1 MATALP
7 TPTTFSP
14 DAPSLSS
21 ILPET
26 TPGAGAAG
34 TSPGPSAA
42 GPAKQAVVLDV
53 RNLKTYFYT
62 YDGVV
67 KALDGV
73 SFKIRRGETVGMVGE
88 TGCGKSVTAFSVT
101 RLISDPPGRIVGG
114 TILYRGANVLRGIDL
129 EAKFKPMKGSNRVKV
144 RRSFRRVK
152 ANQERMMAVR
162 GGGIGMIFQEPTSA
176 MNPIFSVSNQLGE
189 ALLLHRGDEIIDAML
204 RATPH
209 APERRAV
216 FEELVEAVRSG
227 QPTETVRAIAKKVGD
242 VLHSPSMATQAF
254 YTTREAIASGR
265 DPLPVLERN
274 LRRLRLGRVQR
285 SYLIQQRRLIALQN
299 ELKVSYMQEM
309 RDGTFDHGE
318 RRSIRRRRLATRYRG
333 GWLQIRG
340 IRRHAR
346 RPLDEETFW
355 RSVGLLEG
363 IAIANPVQVA
373 RSYPHE
379 LSGGMIQRVMI
390 AMALSANPDI
400 LLADEPTTA
409 LDVTIQAQILELM
422 RDLKER
428 VGTATLFITHDLAVI
443 AEVAE
448 RVCVMYA
455 GQVVETA
462 PVRDLF
468 RQPLHPYSQGLL
480 ASIPRVDQPDKQL
493 SSIKGSV
500 PNLITPPTGCR
511 FHPRCAYAMPICR
524 EQRPPT
530 TVEGVEHTVA
540 CFLYKGQ
547 VAVE

>member
-1 MATALP
+1 MAAAAP
-7 TPTTFSP
+7 TPTTISP
-14 DAPSLSS
+14 ETPSLAAL
-21 ILPET
+21 LPET
-26 TPGAGAAG
+26 LAKPLSEGTAAQ
-34 TSPGPSAA
+34 PEAA
-42 GPAKQAVVLDV
+42 GPKKQPVVLDV
-53 RNLKTYFYT
+53 RDLKTYFYT

-101 RLISDPPGRIVGG
+101 RLIADPPGRIVGG
-114 TILYRGANVLRGIDL
+114 AVLYRGANVLRGL
-129 EAKFKPMKGSNRVKV
+129 EHEAKFKPMKGSNRVKV
-144 RRSFRRVK
+144 RRSFRRIK
-152 ANQERMMAVR
+152 ASQERMVAVR

-176 MNPIFSVSNQLGE
+176 MNPIFSVSNQLSE
-189 ALLLHRGDEIIDAML
+189 TLLLHRGDEIMDTL
-204 RATPH
+204 LQATPN
-209 APERRAV
+209 APERRAA
-216 FEELVEAVRSG
+216 FEELADAVRSG
-227 QPTETVRAIAKKVGD
+227 QPTDNVRAAAKKVGD
-242 VLHSPSMATQAF
+242 VLHCPSMATQSF
-254 YTTREAIASGR
+254 YTAREAIAAGR
-265 DPLPVLERN
+265 DPLPLLERAV
-274 LRRLRLGRVQR
+274 RRLRLSRLAR
-285 SYLIQQRRLIALQN
+285 SYLLQQRRLIALQK
-299 ELKVSYMQEM
+299 ELNASYMQEM
-309 RDGTFDHGE
+309 RDGTFDHSQ
-318 RRSIRRRRLATRYRG
+318 RRSIRRRRVATRYRG
-333 GWLQIRG
+333 GWLSIRG
-340 IRRHAR
+340 IRGRAR
-346 RPLDEETFW
+346 KPLNEETFW
-355 RSVGLLEG
+355 RSVTLLEG

-455 GQVVETA
+455 GHVVETA
-462 PVRDLF
+462 AVRDLF

-480 ASIPRVDQPDKQL
+480 ASIPRVDQPEKQL

-500 PNLITPPTGCR
+500 PNLITPPPGCR

-530 TVEGVEHTVA
+530 TVEGTDHTVA
-540 CFLYKGQ
+540 CFLYKGP

>member
-1 MATALP
+1 MLHA
-7 TPTTFSP
+7 TPT
-14 DAPSLSS
+14 
-21 ILPET
+21 
-26 TPGAGAAG
+26 
-34 TSPGPSAA
+34 
-42 GPAKQAVVLDV
+42 
-53 RNLKTYFYT
+53 
-62 YDGVV
+62 
-67 KALDGV
+67 
-73 SFKIRRGETVGMVGE
+73 
-88 TGCGKSVTAFSVT
+88 
-101 RLISDPPGRIVGG
+101 
-114 TILYRGANVLRGIDL
+114 
-129 EAKFKPMKGSNRVKV
+129 
-144 RRSFRRVK
+144 
-152 ANQERMMAVR
+152 
-162 GGGIGMIFQEPTSA
+162 
-176 MNPIFSVSNQLGE
+176 
-189 ALLLHRGDEIIDAML
+189 
-204 RATPH
+204 

-216 FEELVEAVRSG
+216 FEELVAAVRTG

-242 VLHSPSMATQAF
+242 VLHCPSMATQSF
-254 YTTREAIASGR
+254 YTTREAIAAGR
-265 DPLPVLERN
+265 DPLPMLERN
-274 LRRLRLGRVQR
+274 LRRLRLGRIAR
-285 SYLIQQRRLIALQN
+285 SYLLQQARLIALQK
-299 ELKVSYMQEM
+299 ELNTSYMQEM
-309 RDGTFDHGE
+309 RDGTFDHGQ
-318 RRSIRRRRLATRYRG
+318 RRSVRRRRLATRYRG
-333 GWLQIRG
+333 GWLKIRG
-340 IRRHAR
+340 IRGRAR
-346 RPLDEETFW
+346 KPLDDETFW

-390 AMALSANPDI
+390 AMSLSANPDI

-455 GQVVETA
+455 GHVVETA
-462 PVRDLF
+462 TVRDLF

-480 ASIPRVDQPDKQL
+480 ASIPRVDQPEKQL

-530 TVEGVEHTVA
+530 TVEGTDHTVA
-540 CFLYKGQ
+540 CFLYKGP